1 MVSVEYL
8 AGFFDGEG
16 SIGVYRRKD
25 AHRPKFSVVVVNTNK
40 QSLRS
45 FQEFFQVGKIYEH
58 RKYKTHHKDKW
69 RWIVGGRREVEV
81 VLGKL
86 VGHLS
91 VKQRDAE
98 IALSI
103 IRMIKAGHRC
113 GVPECKRPHL
123 ARHLC
128 SMHYQRFRAR
138 KGP

>member
-1 MVSVEYL
+1 MISIEYL

-16 SIGVYRRKD
+16 SIGVYKRKD
-25 AHRPKFSVVVVNTNK
+25 AHKPKFSVVVVNTNK
-40 QSLRS
+40 QAITLFR
-45 FQEFFQVGKIYEH
+45 EFFQVGKIYPH
-58 RKYKTHHKDKW
+58 RKNETHYKDSW
-69 RWIVGGRREVEV
+69 RWIVAGRHEVEG
-81 VLGKL
+81 VLKKL

-98 IALSI
+98 IALNI
-103 IRMIKAGHRC
+103 IRMIKAGNRC

-138 KGP
+138 KAG